1 MNDGDYAD
9 RLALLEQRLTLLPD
23 KPDETPESTLRYLW
37 LTAAGVPV
45 AVGEPV
51 SGALPELDAPA
62 RERLQRLIA
71 QRVEG
76 VPLAHLVGR
85 QLFMGLPFRVS
96 RSALVPRRETEILA
110 RAALE
115 RLAADPVEAPLVVDL
130 CTGCGNLALTV
141 AHRVP
146 GARVYG
152 SDLSPEAVALAT
164 KNARELG
171 CEQVRFLVGDLAG
184 PFDQPEFH
192 GQVDLL
198 LCNPPYIST
207 GKVNTLHPE
216 IAAHEPRLAFDGGPF
231 GVGIV
236 QRLITEAP
244 RLLRPGG
251 WLLFEVGL
259 GQGELLAR
267 RLARNPAFD
276 QVVNHPDDNGD
287 VRALGVRKRSGP

>member
-1 MNDGDYAD
+1 MTGAD
-9 RLALLEQRLTLLPD
+9 AGGWLALLERRLALLPD
-23 KPDETPESTLRYLW
+23 KPDETPESTLHYLW

-45 AVGEPV
+45 AVGEPLGG
-51 SGALPELDAPA
+51 SLPELDTPA
-62 RERLQRLIA
+62 RERLERLIA

-85 QLFMGLPFRVS
+85 QWFMGLPFRVS
-96 RSALVPRRETEILA
+96 RAALVPRRETEILG

-115 RLAADPVEAPLVVDL
+115 RLAAAEAPLVVDL

-164 KNARELG
+164 ENARELG
-171 CEQVRFLVGDLAG
+171 CERVSFLVGDLAG
-184 PFDQPEFH
+184 PFDKPEFR

-198 LCNPPYIST
+198 LCNPPYISS
-207 GKVNTLHPE
+207 GKVDTLHPE
-216 IAAHEPRLAFDGGPF
+216 IANHEPRLAFDGGPF

-276 QVVNHPDDNGD
+276 QVVNHPDDNGA
-287 VRALGVRKRSGP
+287 VRALGVRKRAGP